1 MFIEVDRGAI
11 INMWDAFECAC
22 ACLCV
27 REINKIKWGIS
38 AGGESKCPLNAHLL
52 QAGLGATTTRGGK

>member
-1 MFIEVDRGAI
+1 M
-11 INMWDAFECAC
+11 NMWDAGECAC
-22 ACLCV
+22 ACLCE

-52 QAGLGATTTRGGK
+52 QAGLGGTATRGGK